1 MNCWGVVAENGG
13 NFSIFSMLRS
23 KLWNHLLE
31 EVEAVDDDDEFVRDL
46 WDYSHENGISRSCR

>member
-1 MNCWGVVAENGG
+1 
-13 NFSIFSMLRS
+13 MLRS

-31 EVEAVDDDDEFVRDL
+31 EAVEVDDDDEFVRDL